1 MARLALATLPKRK
14 KVGTAGAPAWIVTFA
29 DLATL
34 LLTFFILLLS
44 FAEMDIEKYKAMAGS
59 MSVAFGSGN
68 LIADGGGSLPIK
80 ISDGNSSLDPDTQ
93 LQAEPELI
101 DERSTSGSVTLVSE
115 DEVMISEGEA
125 LMSEGVIT
133 LASSLIRELE
143 TEVASGALSV
153 DYDEHQVIIRFSEDA
168 TFLSGD
174 ATIKKAMLP
183 IIERVVGVLKNCR
196 GDVVVAGY
204 TDDRPI
210 ASSRYRSN
218 WDLSAARAVSVVHEL
233 VLNRDVPADRVM
245 AAGRAETN
253 PLVPN
258 NSPENRAVNR
268 RVEIAIRGPVC
279 EDDAPIEQLPAEVI
293 P

>member
-14 KVGTAGAPAWIVTFA
+14 KAGAAGAPAWIVTFA

-59 MSVAFGSGN
+59 MSVAFGSGK

-115 DEVMISEGEA
+115 GEA

-153 DYDEHQVIIRFSEDA
+153 DYDEHQVIIRFSEDS

-174 ATIKKAMLP
+174 ATIKKEMLP
-183 IIERVVGVLKNCR
+183 IIERVVNVLKNCR

-233 VLNRDVPADRVM
+233 VLNRDVPADRVI

>member
-14 KVGTAGAPAWIVTFA
+14 KAGAAGAPAWIVTFA

-44 FAEMDIEKYKAMAGS
+44 FAEIDIEKYKAMAGS
-59 MSVAFGSGN
+59 LSVAFGSGN
-68 LIADGGGSLPIK
+68 LIADDGGSLPIK
-80 ISDGNSSLDPDTQ
+80 ISDENSRLDPDKQ

-101 DERSTSGSVTLVSE
+101 DERSTSDVVIP
-115 DEVMISEGEA
+115 V
-125 LMSEGVIT
+125 SEGVIT

-143 TEVASGALSV
+143 NEVASGALSIN
-153 DYDEHQVIIRFSEDA
+153 YDQRQVIIRFSDDA

-174 ATIKKAMLP
+174 ATIKKEMLP

-258 NSPENRAVNR
+258 DSPENRALNR
-268 RVEIAIRGPVC
+268 RVEIAIRGPAC
-279 EDDAPIEQLPAEVI
+279 DADTPTE
-293 P
+293 